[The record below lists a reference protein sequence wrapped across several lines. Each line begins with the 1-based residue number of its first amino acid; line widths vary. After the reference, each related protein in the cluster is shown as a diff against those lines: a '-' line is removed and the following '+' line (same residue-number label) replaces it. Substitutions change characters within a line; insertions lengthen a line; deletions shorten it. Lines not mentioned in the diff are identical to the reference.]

1 MNSKKERRIVAT
13 ILSLLAVAVLAF
25 TACGK
30 KPEENVT
37 VTLSDK
43 EITLAVGES
52 KELTVS
58 IEPADAM
65 DKSVVWKSDDTKIAT
80 VEDGV
85 VQGVAEGE
93 TVVTVTSGK
102 KSDSC
107 KVIVKNAEEP
117 SSPAR
122 ENAAR

>member
-1 MNSKKERRIVAT
+1 MLFRS
-13 ILSLLAVAVLAF
+13 AVLAF